1 MIRRTRSISF
11 TSTPGILD
19 VVVVVCFGVTT
30 EVVVVEGAEAE
41 DADLTE
47 DAEEAAG
54 AEVLEV
60 SDTPRFFLSI

>member
-19 VVVVVCFGVTT
+19 AVVAVCFGVAA
-30 EVVVVEGAEAE
+30 EVVVVEDAEAE
-41 DADLTE
+41 EADLTE
-47 DAEEAAG
+47 DAEETA

-60 SDTPRFFLSI
+60 FNTPRFFLSI